1 MFTYLKHCAKDVKAK
16 DVLKPGEDTPSC
28 IPVASPPRKE
38 HLQLGVNN
46 ADEKAAFAQEDS
58 PPKEMGQQKYLPAE
72 ESTSGIPK
80 FTPAGDESMPSGF
93 HLGNAEGLGKHMAC
107 VQSDLGADGVR
118 NNSSQALSTDCSS
131 LEINSKKEGIEQPK
145 GKEPAPSP
153 GAQGSKVQ
161 VAELSHVLVED
172 VTDTLK
178 GNLKEGRVTPQELGK
193 PSACAGANILI
204 QTLITR
210 ISSSQLVNETPG
222 VPSNSTTSGCGIS
235 CTKNSPELRAG
246 SREGPLCAANLESEL
261 LLDILKQ
268 SQYSQKV
275 IGAFELMK
283 ELTQMECDLEEKGGA
298 SELLPL
304 QLEDGFCKLLPDGY
318 SEKGG
323 QRRDLSKK
331 SPTAPEVTDE
341 EPHSLKEFNS
351 KEGKPCSLD
360 LQSVKE
366 SGPENSPL
374 CAPALSRDGRL
385 KELCAASPGRL
396 ECISGSED
404 LASGD
409 SSMERVSGLS
419 IL

>member
-1 MFTYLKHCAKDVKAK
+1 
-16 DVLKPGEDTPSC
+16 
-28 IPVASPPRKE
+28 
-38 HLQLGVNN
+38 
-46 ADEKAAFAQEDS
+46 
-58 PPKEMGQQKYLPAE
+58 
-72 ESTSGIPK
+72 
-80 FTPAGDESMPSGF
+80 
-93 HLGNAEGLGKHMAC
+93 
-107 VQSDLGADGVR
+107 
-118 NNSSQALSTDCSS
+118 
-131 LEINSKKEGIEQPK
+131 
-145 GKEPAPSP
+145 
-153 GAQGSKVQ
+153 
-161 VAELSHVLVED
+161 
-172 VTDTLK
+172 
-178 GNLKEGRVTPQELGK
+178 
-193 PSACAGANILI
+193 
-204 QTLITR
+204 
-210 ISSSQLVNETPG
+210 
-222 VPSNSTTSGCGIS
+222 
-235 CTKNSPELRAG
+235 
-246 SREGPLCAANLESEL
+246 
-261 LLDILKQ
+261 
-268 SQYSQKV
+268 
-275 IGAFELMK
+275 MK
-283 ELTQMECDLEEKGGA
+283 ELTQMKCDLEEKGGA